1 MDHAVI
7 TGTFSE
13 AKFIKTR
20 SACQLVIEIPI
31 EAADHALKVLGGVPQ
46 PGKEKPVAVA
56 RLNNSVEPKAKR
68 GSLAADAG
76 ILCNAPT
83 FVKFLEEN
91 YKHIDTG
98 SPWDAAEVVRAV
110 CGVDSRAEFD
120 SNSAAGRRW
129 LDLKAYYEGWKN
141 L

>member
-1 MDHAVI
+1 MNNHAVVI
-7 TGTFSE
+7 GTFSDL
-13 AKFIKTR
+13 KLIKTR
-20 SACQLVIEIPI
+20 SVIQVVIECPI
-31 EAADHALKVLGGVPQ
+31 EGWQQLTKVLGFPI
-46 PGKEKPVAVA
+46 PGTEIPVAIA

-91 YKHIDTG
+91 YKHIETG
-98 SPWDAAEVVRAV
+98 SPWDAAEVVRAI

-129 LDLKAYYEGWKN
+129 LDLKAYYDGWRS